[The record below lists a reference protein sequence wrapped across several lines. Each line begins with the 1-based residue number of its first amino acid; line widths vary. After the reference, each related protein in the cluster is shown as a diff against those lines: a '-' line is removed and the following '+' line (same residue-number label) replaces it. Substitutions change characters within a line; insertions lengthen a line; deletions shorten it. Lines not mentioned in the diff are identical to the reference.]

1 MTDHWQNSGRDRRR
15 LPRAWWQRLSL
26 FERWIALL
34 LLIWALS
41 ILSLPLLKW
50 IMGDP
55 VLPVG
60 ISIGVLFQLV
70 AVRAI
75 MVWTWGAR
83 RANLLT
89 LLIIG
94 LAWGVEYV
102 GYTSGLPFGAYHYTD
117 QLQPQIGGVPVLI
130 PLAWLM
136 MLPPAWA
143 VAQRITRRWRYSRF
157 AFVVVSALA
166 FTAWDLFLDPQL
178 VNWSFWLWDQPGAYF
193 GIPLINFAGWLLSSA
208 AITLLASALVPLD
221 RLPARPL
228 IAIYA
233 ITWALETLGLL
244 LFWGLPGPALVGG
257 AAMGSVLLGA
267 HRR

>member
-1 MTDHWQNSGRDRRR
+1 MTDHWHKGVNDLRR
-15 LPRAWWQRLSL
+15 LPRAQWQRLSL
-26 FERWIALL
+26 FERWVALL
-34 LLIWALS
+34 LLIWVLS
-41 ILSLPLLKW
+41 MISLPILKW
-50 IMGDP
+50 VMGEP

-75 MVWTWGAR
+75 IVWTWGAR

-89 LLIIG
+89 LLIVG

-102 GYTSGLPFGAYHYTD
+102 GHTTGLPFGAYHYTD

-130 PLAWLM
+130 PLAWMM
-136 MLPPAWA
+136 MLPPSWA
-143 VAQRITRRWRYSRF
+143 VAHKITHNRA
-157 AFVVVSALA
+157 AFVGVSALA
-166 FTAWDLFLDPQL
+166 FTAWDLFLDPQM
-178 VNWSFWLWDQPGAYF
+178 VNWSLWLWDQPGAYF
-193 GIPLINFAGWLLSSA
+193 GIPLINFAGWMLASA
-208 AITLLASALVPLD
+208 AITTLACVLVPLD

-233 ITWALETLGLL
+233 ITWGLETLGLL

-257 AAMGSVLLGA
+257 AVMGSVLLWA
-267 HRR
+267 LRR

>member
-1 MTDHWQNSGRDRRR
+1 MINRWQDSVKDLRR
-15 LPRAWWQRLSL
+15 LPRAGWQRLSL

-41 ILSLPLLKW
+41 ILSLPILKW
-50 IMGDP
+50 VMGAP

-75 MVWTWGAR
+75 IVWTWGAW
-83 RANLLT
+83 RANRLT
-89 LLIIG
+89 LVMI
-94 LAWGVEYV
+94 AMTWGVEYV
-102 GYTSGLPFGAYHYTD
+102 GHTTGLPFGAYHYTD

-130 PLAWLM
+130 PLAWLTL
-136 MLPPAWA
+136 LPSAWA
-143 VAQRITRRWRYSRF
+143 VAQRITRGWAHPRL

-166 FTAWDLFLDPQL
+166 FTAWDLFLDPQM
-178 VNWSFWLWDQPGAYF
+178 VNWLLWVWDAPGGYF
-193 GIPLINFAGWLLSSA
+193 GIPLSNFAGWLLASA
-208 AITLLASALVPLD
+208 AITALASILAPLD

-233 ITWALETLGLL
+233 ITWALETIGLL
-244 LFWGLPGPALVGG
+244 LFWGLPGAALVGG
-257 AAMGSVLLGA
+257 AAMGSMLLWSL
-267 HRR
+267 RR